1 MREHILLEKAYRYQD
16 PIKAMTPSDCMYQ
29 EKKGYWTKISTGEAL
44 MLSSDSR
51 KPMSKKCDIET
62 GEDQKGE

>member
-16 PIKAMTPSDCMYQ
+16 PIKAMTPSDCVYQ
-29 EKKGYWTKISTGEAL
+29 EQTGYWIKISTGEAL
-44 MLSSDSR
+44 MLSNDPR
-51 KPMSKKCDIET
+51 KPASKKWDIET